1 MAKIMILLALLAVT
15 QIAQI
20 SGSCDQ
26 SRLNDLTF
34 QLSGGSMK
42 WPCQSTRNIYIQTQ
56 RYIPKNVIITRTQ
69 IYRDSAFVAMPRL
82 KQGVPITLGKV
93 SLRKGTC
100 VAEVEPFPCWS
111 LQEEGNCQA
120 LQSAVDLYLDPQ
132 VSY

>member
-1 MAKIMILLALLAVT
+1 MAKIQIFLGLLAVT
-15 QIAQI
+15 QITQI

-34 QLSGGSMK
+34 TLSGGSMK

-56 RYIPKNVIITRTQ
+56 RYVPKNVIMTRIQ
-69 IYRDSAFVAMPRL
+69 IYRDSAFVAMPRF

-93 SLRKGTC
+93 SLRKGLC
-100 VAEVEPFPCWS
+100 VSEVEPYPCWS

-120 LQSAVDLYLDPQ
+120 LQSVVDLYLDAQ
-132 VSY
+132 VSN